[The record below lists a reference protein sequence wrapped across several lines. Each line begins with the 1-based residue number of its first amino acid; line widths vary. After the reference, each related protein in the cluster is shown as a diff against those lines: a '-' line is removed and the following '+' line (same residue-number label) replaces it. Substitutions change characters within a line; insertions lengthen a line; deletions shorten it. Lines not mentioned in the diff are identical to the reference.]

1 MEYETFLLVMK
12 IYFSVCV
19 FIVGICI
26 GSFLNVLI
34 YRIPLGMD
42 FKKGS
47 SICTTCKHPLK
58 WYDLF
63 PLFSWIFLGGK
74 CRYCKAKISPI
85 YPIVEA
91 TNGILWVL
99 AYIFLTDC
107 KLNFALFGYFL
118 VCSALVVVFCID
130 FKFQIIPD
138 SMWICV
144 LLGGVLV
151 YVQQLVE
158 HGFVWQELV
167 SRLVGIFT
175 ASGVLLVLGMLYR
188 GGMGGGDIKLMA
200 AAGFLLGWRN
210 VLIALMFGA
219 VLGTLWLGVTRS
231 LKKSDMKKE
240 VPFGPHL
247 AIGILLA
254 AYFANPL
261 MNWYVGIWS

>member
-1 MEYETFLLVMK
+1 MDYEAFILMDKIFVGVFVFLFGV
-12 IYFSVCV
+12 V
-19 FIVGICI
+19 I

-34 YRIPLGMD
+34 YRLPRHIN
-42 FKKGS
+42 FTKGS
-47 SICTTCKHPLK
+47 SFCTTCKHPLK

-63 PLFSWIFLGGK
+63 PLFSWLFLGGK

-91 TNGILWVL
+91 TNGILWLL
-99 AYIFLTDC
+99 AYLFLTDC

-138 SMWICV
+138 SMWVCV

-158 HGFVWQELV
+158 HGFVWQSLV
-167 SRLVGIFT
+167 SRLVGIFA

-219 VLGTLWLGVTRS
+219 VLGTLWLGITRS

-247 AIGILLA
+247 ALGILLS
-254 AYFANPL
+254 AYFADPL
-261 MNWYVGIWS
+261 MQWYVGIWS